1 MKKAIFLAL
10 FVFLAVLPVMA
21 EEPSVPVINEITP
34 AKARV
39 DEKVTIKGSHFNADK
54 KKNTVRFG
62 TITADVNQAS
72 SDSLVVAVPKGA
84 RVCSVT
90 VEVSGKRSNEFKF
103 YVLPYL
109 EFSLAEKNLNPG
121 QKSRGIIRIHGSQ
134 NPWKIRVINKYYEV
148 IDLTGGNDQVVISSG
163 GDDNKV
169 EMEILAKQ
177 NGNFSLVC
185 RKIEELDESQ
195 GQKPVAVKTAGS
207 SAPTP
212 TSVNTS
218 PSGDKTVAG
227 PTPTPLDKTSGKK
240 ATGSSSDTP
249 APEPTP
255 TKIVIITRTP
265 AASPTKSTAS
275 TETPSPTPE
284 ESAIAAQTP
293 TPSPEKSAAAV
304 QKPTPSPTKSA
315 AAVQK
320 PTPSPTKSAAAVQ
333 KPTPSPTKS
342 AAAVQKPTPSPT
354 KSAAA
359 VQKPTPSPTKSAAA
373 VQKPTPSPTKSAA
386 AVQKPTPS
394 PAKVAESSPS
404 PTTDNDTSPQGRDKK
419 TVLAYCEKLKG
430 KINLLRTEMQKLQ
443 SQIESQKEIYGRK
456 KGAEDIRKNEKIL
469 SIGDRGK
476 KIAKR
481 ISEIDKSLAELEKNP
496 NDNKDKIE
504 ALNKERDKIAAE
516 QKNLKAWKGSMASQY
531 SKDVRAL
538 SKTIKALTDKR
549 DSIQKQIK
557 KLQEEYDTKL
567 KSLIS

>member
-1 MKKAIFLAL
+1 MKKAMFLAL
-10 FVFLAVLPVMA
+10 FVLLAVIPVMA
-21 EEPSVPVINEITP
+21 EEPSVPVISEITP

-54 KKNTVRFG
+54 KKNIVRFG

-72 SDSLVVAVPKGA
+72 SDSLVVIVPKGS
-84 RVCSVT
+84 RVCGVT
-90 VEVSGKRSNEFKF
+90 VEVSGKRSNEYKF

-109 EFSLAEKNLNPG
+109 EFSLVDKNLNPG
-121 QKSRGIIRIHGSQ
+121 QKSRGIIRINGSQ
-134 NPWKIRVINKYYEV
+134 KPWKIRVINKYYEV

-169 EMEILAKQ
+169 ELEILAKQ

-185 RKIEELDESQ
+185 RKIEELDENQ

-207 SAPTP
+207 STPTP
-212 TSVNTS
+212 TTVNTS
-218 PSGDKTVAG
+218 PSGDNTVAG
-227 PTPTPLDKTSGKK
+227 PTPTPLDKTPGKK

-249 APEPTP
+249 TPEPTP

-275 TETPSPTPE
+275 PETPSPTPE
-284 ESAIAAQTP
+284 ESAMAAQTP
-293 TPSPEKSAAAV
+293 SPSPEKSAEAV

-320 PTPSPTKSAAAVQ
+320 PTPSASKT
-333 KPTPSPTKS
+333 
-342 AAAVQKPTPSPT
+342 
-354 KSAAA
+354 
-359 VQKPTPSPTKSAAA
+359 
-373 VQKPTPSPTKSAA
+373 
-386 AVQKPTPS
+386 
-394 PAKVAESSPS
+394 AEPSPS
-404 PTTDNDTSPQGRDKK
+404 PTTDNDKPPQGKDKK

-443 SQIESQKEIYGRK
+443 SQIESQKEIYGKK
-456 KGAEDIRKNEKIL
+456 KGAEDVRKNEKIL

-481 ISEIDKSLAELEKNP
+481 IGEIDKSLAELEKNP

-549 DSIQKQIK
+549 DSIHKQIK
-557 KLQEEYDTKL
+557 KLQDEYDTKL

>member
-10 FVFLAVLPVMA
+10 FVLLAVLPVKA

-54 KKNTVRFG
+54 KKNIVRFG

-90 VEVSGKRSNEFKF
+90 VEVSGKQSNEFKF

-109 EFSLAEKNLNPG
+109 EFSLVDKNLNPG

-134 NPWKIRVINKYYEV
+134 KPWKIRVINKYYEV

-169 EMEILAKQ
+169 ELEILAKQ

-185 RKIEELDESQ
+185 RKIEELDENQ

-207 SAPTP
+207 SNPTP
-212 TSVNTS
+212 TTVNTS
-218 PSGDKTVAG
+218 SSGDKTVAG
-227 PTPTPLDKTSGKK
+227 PTPTPLDKTPDKK

-275 TETPSPTPE
+275 LETPSPTPE
-284 ESAIAAQTP
+284 ESAMAAQTP
-293 TPSPEKSAAAV
+293 SPSPEKSAAAV

-359 VQKPTPSPTKSAAA
+359 VQKPTPSPEKSTASGP
-373 VQKPTPSPTKSAA
+373 KPTPSASKTDEP
-386 AVQKPTPS
+386 
-394 PAKVAESSPS
+394 SPS
-404 PTTDNDTSPQGRDKK
+404 PTTDNDKPPQGKDKK

-443 SQIESQKEIYGRK
+443 SQIESQKEIYGKK
-456 KGAEDIRKNEKIL
+456 KGAEDVRKNEKIL

-481 ISEIDKSLAELEKNP
+481 IGEIDKSLAELEKNP

-557 KLQEEYDTKL
+557 KLQDEYDTKL